1 MQDLSLSWAG
11 KLPVQS
17 LGRDGRPPKP
27 STLAAELIDLW
38 NASFFS
44 ARGIEV
50 VLYKGR
56 ERRSGSQIGKVDL
69 NMPTYDDDSDSPS
82 SSEEEDTEDS
92 DYGNTPAGPYGR
104 PTSGQPSLSEI
115 AAGRRRR
122 HETKQEKRQRH
133 KEKKQRRKAK
143 AREKKYALYITCLP
157 LSGHS
162 GIAATGMPGGYSG
175 VHSMGS
181 YNQGRG
187 GGY

>member
-1 MQDLSLSWAG
+1 VQDLSLSWAG

-38 NASFFS
+38 NASFFF

-50 VLYKGR
+50 VLYKGH

-69 NMPTYDDDSDSPS
+69 NMPSYDDDSDSSS
-82 SSEEEDTEDS
+82 SSEEDTDES

-104 PTSGQPSLSEI
+104 PTSGQHSLSD
-115 AAGRRRR
+115 AGRRRR
-122 HETKQEKRQRH
+122 RETKQEKRQRH

-157 LSGHS
+157 LSGPN

-175 VHSMGS
+175 VHSMGN